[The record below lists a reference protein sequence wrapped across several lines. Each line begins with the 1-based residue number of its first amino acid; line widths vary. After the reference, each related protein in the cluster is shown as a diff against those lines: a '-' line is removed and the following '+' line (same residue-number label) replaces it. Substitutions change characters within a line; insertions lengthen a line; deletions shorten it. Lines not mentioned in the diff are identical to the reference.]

1 MGQMKK
7 LILLLMMVA
16 LFSCESP
23 ITCDEPDPKAPYG
36 VPNETSVYNGGYGY
50 RAITYTYYCK
60 SGQYI
65 AVTYSRSDA
74 CTPYEKSEFVTSG
87 ICK

>member
-1 MGQMKK
+1 
-7 LILLLMMVA
+7 MVA
-16 LFSCESP
+16 MFSCESP

-36 VPNETSVYNGGYGY
+36 VPDETSVYNDGYGY

-60 SGQYI
+60 NSLYI
-65 AVTYSRSDA
+65 AVTYSRPDA
-74 CTPYEKSEFVTSG
+74 CTKFKMDEFITSG

>member
-7 LILLLMMVA
+7 LIFLLMIVA
-16 LFSCESP
+16 MFSCESP
-23 ITCDEPDPKAPYG
+23 ITCDEPDRKAPYG

-50 RAITYTYYCK
+50 KVIAYTYYFK
-60 SGQYI
+60 GGQYI
-65 AVTYSRSDA
+65 AVTYSRSHA
-74 CTPYEKSEFVTSG
+74 CTPYKKSEFITTG

>member
-1 MGQMKK
+1 MKK
-7 LILLLMMVA
+7 LVFLLMMVA
-16 LFSCESP
+16 MFSCESP

-36 VPNETSVYNGGYGY
+36 VPDETSVYNDGYGY

-60 SGQYI
+60 NSLYI
-65 AVTYSRSDA
+65 AVTYSRPDA
-74 CTPYEKSEFVTSG
+74 CTKFKMDEFITSG

>member
-1 MGQMKK
+1 MKK
-7 LILLLMMVA
+7 LVFLLMIVA
-16 LFSCESP
+16 MFSCESP

-36 VPNETSVYNGGYGY
+36 VPDETSVYNDGYGY

-60 SGQYI
+60 NSLYI
-65 AVTYSRSDA
+65 AVTYSRPDA
-74 CTPYEKSEFVTSG
+74 CTKFKMDEFITSG